1 MCTLGSTWRTLQPFS
16 VIFQTAS
23 KFVVVF
29 IRLILGKVGLEEFT
43 GPQRK
48 IDVICEFDFK
58 VVLKDLLCK

>member
-1 MCTLGSTWRTLQPFS
+1 MQPFS

-48 IDVICEFDFK
+48 IDVRCEIDFK